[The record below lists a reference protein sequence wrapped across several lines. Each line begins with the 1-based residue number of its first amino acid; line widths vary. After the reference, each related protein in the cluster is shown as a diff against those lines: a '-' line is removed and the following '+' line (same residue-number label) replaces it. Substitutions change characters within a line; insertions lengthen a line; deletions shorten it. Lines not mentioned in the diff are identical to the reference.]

1 MMTIGICPSE
11 ADLAVYSDGELAAAE
26 VPRLE
31 AHLSG
36 CPRCGGLVEAL
47 RAEGRLLASV
57 LDDARAA
64 APAPRSVS
72 AEMVITGLCLLGAAA
87 GLQSFFGWIGD
98 LGPPTTVGVDAQ
110 SFVVSLLFDT
120 LFYLVREGASMLTPL
135 LSAAGLV
142 ALVVLTGLVAF
153 SVRRRG
159 AAASLVLLALAGLAT
174 PALAIERRM
183 AKGPHEEIGVPASET
198 LDDSVLAM
206 GETVSIDGI
215 VTGNVLALGQRV
227 VVRGT
232 VRGDLVTGAQ
242 RVDIAGTVEGNVISF
257 SQTLVVRGPVGQSLH
272 GVAEQLS
279 LEREGRVEGDVV
291 GLAGRMDLEG
301 SVGRDLLAFGG
312 VGNLKGDVG
321 RHVTSWMDRLRV
333 DGPAKVGG
341 DLTAHTHSK
350 EKVTIDA
357 KASVGGKSETL
368 VKAAKAHRS
377 RYASPGFYVWK
388 MIWLAAAFLTGLLL
402 YWFFPAL
409 FAARLDGGLSIGR
422 TLGVGFIA
430 LVATPVAIVI
440 LALTMVGLPLAFL
453 ALAAW
458 VAGVYLSSTLV
469 AALVG
474 RAVFA
479 GRERPAPSFAI
490 ALLLGL
496 VIVTVAVHLPYV
508 GWLLKLVVMAL
519 GLGLAVL
526 QSGRSWKAARAA

>member
-1 MMTIGICPSE
+1 VTTSACASE
-11 ADLAVYSDGELAAAE
+11 ADLAIYADGELVAAE
-26 VPRLE
+26 VQRLE

-36 CPRCGGLVEAL
+36 CPRCGALVAAL
-47 RAEGRLLASV
+47 RAEARLLARV
-57 LDDARAA
+57 LDDAQAA
-64 APAPRSVS
+64 APARRSSWV
-72 AEMVITGLCLLGAAA
+72 ELITPGLCLLGAAA
-87 GLQSFFGWIGD
+87 GLQSFFAWIGD

-159 AAASLVLLALAGLAT
+159 AAASLVLLTLASLAT

-183 AKGPHEEIGVPASET
+183 AKGPHEEIVVPAAET
-198 LDDSVLAM
+198 LDDSLVAM
-206 GETVSIDGI
+206 GETVSIDGV
-215 VTGNVLALGQRV
+215 VTGNVLAMGQRV
-227 VVRGT
+227 AIRGT
-232 VRGDLVTGAQ
+232 VRGDLITCAQ
-242 RVDIAGTVEGNVISF
+242 RVDIAGRVEGNVISF

-272 GVAEQLS
+272 GIAEHFS
-279 LEREGRVEGDVV
+279 LDRESHVKGDVV

-301 SVGRDLLAFGG
+301 NVGRDLLAFGG
-312 VGNLKGDVG
+312 FANLKGDVG
-321 RHVTSWMDRLRV
+321 RHATSWMDRLRV
-333 DGPAKVGG
+333 DGPVKVGG
-341 DLTAHTHSK
+341 DLIAHTST
-350 EKVTIDA
+350 EKNVTIDA
-357 KASVGGKSETL
+357 KASVGGRAETL
-368 VKAAKAHRS
+368 VKTAKAHRN
-377 RYASPGFYVWK
+377 RYASPSFYLWK
-388 MIWLAAAFLTGLLL
+388 VIWLAAAFLTGLLL

-409 FAARLDGGLSIGR
+409 FAARLDGSLMLGR
-422 TLGVGFIA
+422 TLGVGFVA
-430 LVATPVAIVI
+430 LVATPVAIVT

-458 VAGVYLSSTLV
+458 VAGVYFSSILV

-474 RAVFA
+474 RALFA
-479 GRERPAPSFAI
+479 GREGPAPSFAI

-496 VIVTVAVHLPYV
+496 VMVTIAAHLPYV
-508 GWLLKLVVMAL
+508 GWLLKLVVMVL

>member
-1 MMTIGICPSE
+1 MTIGSCPSE
-11 ADLAVYSDGELAAAE
+11 AELAVYADGELMAAE
-26 VPRLE
+26 IPRLE

-36 CPRCGGLVEAL
+36 CPRCGALVEAL
-47 RAEGRLLASV
+47 RAEGRILARV

-64 APAPRSVS
+64 APPARRSVWG
-72 AEMVITGLCLLGAAA
+72 ELVTPGLCLLGAAA
-87 GLQSFFGWIGD
+87 GLQSFFGWIRD

-120 LFYLVREGASMLTPL
+120 LFYLVREGASMLSPL

-142 ALVVLTGLVAF
+142 ALVILTGLVAF

-159 AAASLVLLALAGLAT
+159 AAASLVLLTLAGLAT

-183 AKGPHEEIGVPASET
+183 AKGPHEEVVVPAAET
-198 LDDSVLAM
+198 LDDSLVAM
-206 GETVSIDGI
+206 GETVSIDGV

-242 RVDIAGTVEGNVISF
+242 RVEIAGAVEGNVISF

-272 GVAEQLS
+272 GMAEQLS
-279 LEREGRVEGDVV
+279 LEREGRVKGDMI

-301 SVGRDLLAFGG
+301 NVGRDLLAFGG
-312 VGNLKGDVG
+312 VGSLKGDVG
-321 RHVTSWMDRLRV
+321 RHATSWMDRLRV
-333 DGPAKVGG
+333 DGPVNVGG
-341 DLTAHTHSK
+341 DLTAHTSTK
-350 EKVTIDA
+350 ENVTIDA
-357 KASVGGKSETL
+357 KASVGGKSETR
-368 VKAAKAHRS
+368 VETAKAHGS

-388 MIWLAAAFLTGLLL
+388 MIWLSAAFLTGLLL
-402 YWFFPAL
+402 YWCFPAL
-409 FAARLDGGLSIGR
+409 FAARLDGSLMIGR
-422 TLGVGFIA
+422 TLGVGFLA
-430 LVATPVAIVI
+430 LVAAPVAIVI

-458 VAGVYLSSTLV
+458 LAGVYFSSTLV

-479 GRERPAPSFAI
+479 SREGPAPSFAI
-490 ALLLGL
+490 ALLAGL
-496 VIVTVAVHLPYV
+496 VMV
-508 GWLLKLVVMAL
+508 L